1 MQKSRQKIEQI
12 LQSALFMRVFFS
24 LDDAWCVSDAV
35 KVLLPE
41 WGWMEEVNVITT
53 VIM

>member
-1 MQKSRQKIEQI
+1 MQKSRQKLGQI
-12 LQSALFMRVFFS
+12 LQSALFMCDFFS
-24 LDDAWCVSDAV
+24 LDDVWCVSDAV

-41 WGWMEEVNVITT
+41 WGWMEEVNVITM